1 YCSELYGRNVTPSQA
16 SPVFLIFAPVTPKI
30 QWGRLEKAI
39 LAARLRRDPPKW
51 QVSRTT
57 GVRFLSS
64 ALNRSVTLPLL
75 FLPYSSLQ

>member
-1 YCSELYGRNVTPSQA
+1 ELYGRNVTPSQA
-16 SPVFLIFAPVTPKI
+16 SPVFLIFAP
-30 QWGRLEKAI
+30 AI

-57 GVRFLSS
+57 GVGFLSS